1 MTRKVLSIFVAMS
14 LLMVSLPFTTFT
26 FTASA
31 AGVSESVIK
40 YGDANEDGNLNIYD
54 ALAALQQ
61 AVGAINMKN
70 SRLVKSDVNNDGAV
84 TASDALLCLQYSA
97 ELIDTFPAIQAN
109 SAYVNGVLSKNFNSP
124 QLVITKYY
132 TDTAIV
138 ADVDVF
144 AFGAVG
150 NGSTDDTAAFQNAL
164 NHVSSIGGGT
174 VYVPAGT
181 YKIASSLTIPKG
193 VSLVGDAPMITDGA
207 AGAVKGT
214 LLYAYSGRNNLSDYF
229 LKMYEGAA
237 VHNLS
242 IYYPEQSPTNIVP
255 YAYTIKQMA
264 HYGISVK
271 NVNLVNSY
279 NGMLFGPETN
289 SLQNIVNVT
298 GTVMGTGIS
307 LDNNWDICRIENV
320 HFGPEY
326 WQNSGLTSFT
336 TSASN
341 NLTSYM
347 KANTIGL
354 DLERIDWTYI
364 SDIWL
369 NTMKTAIRFRNS
381 DTTDS
386 RYTGCPNGQVYN
398 FYIWNCNEGFRCDNI
413 AQYGMALTKG
423 QVTASTPITC
433 APTFDASLTVN
444 SVTLETTNLYAYYN
458 AGSSRATFEN
468 CTFKKNSSA
477 STTAIYLVAGSVA
490 VNNCTTSNY
499 TTDIYL
505 SSSATASKAVNFNTS
520 SSLKVS
526 GTTSRLS
533 KVFDSGYVSPTY
545 TELDYRQET
554 ITRPSGSAF
563 INLNA
568 YNNGSDDASRLQNA
582 INEVHAAGGGVVY
595 LPARNANDPWNNAY
609 WLGSNITVKPGVEV
623 RGSWNAPCH
632 SMVSGTVIYT
642 ALGQGSTTASTDTA
656 LFTLQA
662 KAGISGF
669 KMVHQSQ
676 YQNKTFWSFPYMAR
690 GTGMCVYVNNVCGVN
705 SYNGIDFA
713 TNRCDGHVVNGYN
726 GAPLKNGITVGGG
739 STNGIVKNC
748 QLLCHY
754 FSTSSNLFEYEAD
767 TNKFGS
773 IITEYERANL
783 ETFVIK
789 NTKDQIFFN
798 NFTFG
803 ALHGFVFDTGAD
815 AFVLTQGVDAST
827 NAITARGIPSD
838 KLTMVNTQL
847 VNLGSAST
855 RTFVNVENSFNGDL
869 TMIQTNMWGLPTTG
883 VIARAGKLT
892 MSQGTMQ
899 ECGTF
904 GVNVLGSTKFQL
916 SGMCF
921 RDANGLSYYVYSS
934 NSNANI
940 TVFGNRYARDTNKAA
955 IITSGTS
962 KSTDW

>member
-1 MTRKVLSIFVAMS
+1 MKKGLSILIALSV
-14 LLMVSLPFTTFT
+14 LLVSLPISITS
-26 FTASA
+26 ASA
-31 AGVSESVIK
+31 STGQSGSVVK
-40 YGDANEDGNLNIYD
+40 YGDANENGEVNIFD
-54 ALAALQQ
+54 ALAVLKK
-61 AVGAINMKN
+61 AVGAIEMGN
-70 SRLVKSDVNNDGAV
+70 SQLVKSDVDNNGAISA
-84 TASDALLCLQYSA
+84 TDALLCLQYSA
-97 ELIDTFPAIQAN
+97 EIIDTFPANNAN
-109 SAYVNGVLSKNFNSP
+109 RAYTNGVISKNFSSP
-124 QLVITKYY
+124 QLVVTKYY

-144 AFGAVG
+144 AFGAAG
-150 NGSTDDTAAFQNAL
+150 NGSTDDTTAFQNAL
-164 NHVSSIGGGT
+164 NHVSNNGGGT

-193 VSLVGDAPMITDGA
+193 VSLVGDAPAITDGA

-214 LLYAYSGRNNLSDYF
+214 VLYAYSKTDYF

-242 IYYPEQSPTNIVP
+242 IFYPEQNPSSISAYP
-255 YAYTIKQMA
+255 YTIKQMST
-264 HYGISVK
+264 YGISVK

-279 NGMLFGPETN
+279 NGICMGPEYNTL
-289 SLQNIVNVT
+289 SNIVPVT
-298 GTVMGTGIS
+298 GTVMGTGIL
-307 LDNNWDICRIENV
+307 LDNNWDICRIENL

-326 WQNSGLTSFT
+326 WQNSGLTSFSS
-336 TSASN
+336 SASS
-341 NLTSYM
+341 NLANHM
-347 KANTIGL
+347 KTNTVGL
-354 DLERIDWTYI
+354 DLQRIDWTYI

-369 NTMKTAIRFRNS
+369 NTMKTAVWFRKG
-381 DTTDS
+381 TDG
-386 RYTGCPNGQVYN
+386 GCPNGQVYN
-398 FYIWNCNEGFRCDNI
+398 FYIWNSNEGFRCDNI
-413 AQYGMALTKG
+413 AQYGMELTKG
-423 QVTASTPITC
+423 QITASTPITC
-433 APTFDASLTVN
+433 APSFDASLTVN

-458 AGSSRATFEN
+458 AGNSRATFEK
-468 CTFKKNSSA
+468 CTFKKNSSV

-520 SSLKVS
+520 STLKVS
-526 GTTSRLS
+526 GTTSSLS
-533 KVFDSGYVSPTY
+533 RVFDSGYVSPSY
-545 TELDYRQET
+545 TELNYRQET

-568 YNNGSDDASRLQNA
+568 YSNGSDDASRLQNA
-582 INEVHAAGGGVVY
+582 INEVHSAGGGVVY
-595 LPARNANDPWNNAY
+595 LPAHNVNDPWNHAY
-609 WLGSNITVKPGVEV
+609 WLGSNITVKSGVEV
-623 RGSWNAPCH
+623 RGSWTAPFH

-642 ALGQGSTTASTDTA
+642 ALGQGTSSPATDTA
-656 LFTLQA
+656 LFTLEA

-676 YQNKTFWSFPYMAR
+676 YQNKTFWAFPYMAR
-690 GTGMCVYVNNVCGVN
+690 GNGMCVYVNNVCGVN
-705 SYNGIDFA
+705 SYNGIDLS
-713 TNRCDGHVVNGYN
+713 TNKCDGHVVNGYV
-726 GAPLKNGITVGGG
+726 GSPLKNGITIGGG

-754 FSTSSNLFEYEAD
+754 FSTSNNLFEFEAD
-767 TNKFGS
+767 TGKFGD
-773 IITEYERANL
+773 IITNYERANL

-789 NTKDQIFFN
+789 NTKDQIMFN

-803 ALHGFVFDTGAD
+803 ALHGVVFDTGAD

-827 NAITARGIPSD
+827 NAITARGTPSD

-855 RTFVNVENSFNGDL
+855 KTFVNVESSFGGDL

-899 ECGTF
+899 ECGTY
-904 GVNVLGSTKFQL
+904 GVNVSGSTKFQL

-921 RDANGLSYYVYSS
+921 RDADPTYFVYSS
-934 NSNANI
+934 NSNANL

-955 IITSGTS
+955 IITSGIS

>member
-1 MTRKVLSIFVAMS
+1 MSKKILSVFIAVSVL
-14 LLMVSLPFTTFT
+14 LVSLPITFT
-26 FTASA
+26 TASA
-31 AGVSESVIK
+31 TGESESLVNF
-40 YGDANEDGNLNIYD
+40 GDADESGSVNIVD
-54 ALAALQQ
+54 ALKTLHQV
-61 AVGAINMKN
+61 VGATSMKN
-70 SRLVKSDVNNDGAV
+70 TQLMKSDVDNNGSISSA
-84 TASDALLCLQYSA
+84 DALLVLQYSV
-97 ELIDTFPAIQAN
+97 ELIDTFPVTKNN
-109 SAYVNGVLSKNFNSP
+109 SAYVSGALSKNFRSP
-124 QLVITKYY
+124 QLVVTKYY

-138 ADVDVF
+138 AECDVF
-144 AFGAVG
+144 SFGAAG
-150 NGSTDDTAAFQNAL
+150 NGTTDDTAAFQAAL
-164 NHVSSIGGGT
+164 DYVNSIGGGT

-181 YKIASSLTIPKG
+181 YKIASSLTIHNG
-193 VSLVGDAPMITDGA
+193 CSLVGDAPAITDGA

-214 LLYAYSGRNNLSDYF
+214 VLYAYSKTDYF

-242 IYYPEQSPTNIVP
+242 IFYPEQNPSSP
-255 YAYTIKQMA
+255 YAYPYTIKQMA
-264 HYGISVK
+264 TYGISVK

-279 NGMLFGPETN
+279 NGISMGPEYNTL
-289 SLQNIVNVT
+289 SNIVNVT
-298 GTVMGTGIS
+298 GTVMGTGIF

-326 WQNSGLTSFT
+326 WQNSGLTSFSS
-336 TSASN
+336 SASS
-341 NLTSYM
+341 NLTNYM
-347 KANTIGL
+347 KTNTVGL
-354 DLERIDWTYI
+354 DLQRIDWTYI

-369 NTMKTAIRFRNS
+369 NTMKTAVWFRKG
-381 DTTDS
+381 TDS
-386 RYTGCPNGQVYN
+386 GSPNGQVYN
-398 FYIWNCNEGFRCDNI
+398 FYIWNSNEGFRCDNI
-413 AQYGMALTKG
+413 AQYGMELTKG
-423 QVTASTPITC
+423 QITASTPITC
-433 APTFDASLTVN
+433 SPTFNASLTVN

-458 AGSSRATFEN
+458 SGSSRATFER

-499 TTDIYL
+499 TTDIYM
-505 SSSATASKAVNFNTS
+505 SSSTTACKAVNFNTS
-520 SSLKVS
+520 ATLKAS

-568 YNNGSDDASRLQNA
+568 YSNGSDDASRLQNA
-582 INEVHAAGGGVVY
+582 INEVYSKGGGVVY
-595 LPARNANDPWNNAY
+595 LPARNVNDPWNNAY
-609 WLGSNITVKPGVEV
+609 WLGSNITVKTGVEV
-623 RGSWNAPCH
+623 RGSWNSPCH
-632 SMVSGTVIYT
+632 SMVSGTLIYT
-642 ALGQGSTTASTDTA
+642 ALGQGNASGTP

-662 KAGISGF
+662 KAGLSGF

-676 YQNKTFWSFPYMAR
+676 YQNKIFWAFPYMAR

-705 SYNGIDFA
+705 SYNGIDLS
-713 TNRCDGHVVNGYN
+713 TYRCDGHVINGYN

-754 FSTSSNLFEYEAD
+754 FSTSNNLFEFEAD
-767 TNKFGS
+767 TAKFGS
-773 IITEYERANL
+773 IITEFERANL

-803 ALHGFVFDTGAD
+803 ALSGFVFDTGAD
-815 AFVLTQGVDAST
+815 AFVLTQGVDAAT
-827 NAITARGIPSD
+827 NSITVRGTPSD

-847 VNLGSAST
+847 VNLGSASA
-855 RTFVNVENSFNGDL
+855 RTFVNIESSFGGDL

-883 VIARAGKLT
+883 VTARAGKLT

-899 ECGTF
+899 ECGTY
-904 GVNVLGSTKFQL
+904 GVNVSGSTKFQL

-921 RDANGLSYYVYSS
+921 RDADPTYFVYSS
-934 NSNANI
+934 NSAANL
-940 TVFGNRYARDTNKAA
+940 TVFGNRYARDTSKAA